1 MAVKKINKKTVKE
14 NTTIVKNKGRKDEKI
29 IKEGKEQPNKA
40 EPKHLNANTVGVSIG
55 VTLNL
60 GDFQSLRID
69 CWGQQELESIDDR
82 EETLVEL
89 TDTLREHLTYVA
101 EEMQDDEEED

>member
-1 MAVKKINKKTVKE
+1 MAVKKVSKKTVKE
-14 NTTIVKNKGRKDEKI
+14 NTTVVKNKGKKDEKVI
-29 IKEGKEQPNKA
+29 QEGKEQPVKGS
-40 EPKHLNANTVGVSIG
+40 PKHTSVNTVGVSIG

-69 CWGQQELESIDDR
+69 CWGQQEIEDIDDR
-82 EETLVEL
+82 EEVLVEL
-89 TDTLREHLTYVA
+89 TETLREHISYVA